1 MKSITYS
8 ERGSIDLVIQ
18 HAKSMRRI
26 ILSSAGFLA
35 LPDFSTVSH
44 KRDFWKKVIEHKIVF

>member
-1 MKSITYS
+1 VNIKSITYS

-18 HAKSMRRI
+18 HKKRMRRI
-26 ILSSAGFLA
+26 ILSSAGFPA

-44 KRDFWKKVIEHKIVF
+44 KRHDFRKKKK